1 MVMVKLVM
9 IEWLDS
15 TQPISQWQHL
25 SDYERKDG
33 IKCVSVGFLVHDGD
47 KAKGLA
53 PNMGDVDNE
62 ENIQASGI
70 IHIPT
75 CSITKITA
83 LEEIT

>member
-1 MVMVKLVM
+1 MVKLVM

-15 TQPISQWQHL
+15 TQPISQWQYL
-25 SDYERKDG
+25 SDYKCTNA

-47 KAKGLA
+47 KVKGLA
-53 PNMGDVDNE
+53 PNMGEVDSE

-70 IHIPT
+70 IHIPI

-83 LEEIT
+83 LEEKT

>member
-1 MVMVKLVM
+1 MVKLVM

-15 TQPISQWQHL
+15 ARPISQWQHL
-25 SDYERKDG
+25 SDYQCRDV

-47 KAKGLA
+47 RVKGLA
-53 PNMGDVDNE
+53 PNMGDVDDE
-62 ENIQASGI
+62 ENIQACGI

-83 LEEIT
+83 LEEKN